1 MRNLLK
7 IDCLVIKKLTFLQN
21 NMSRAYRCIFRK
33 KAILDAYTKKY
44 RELTLR
50 LFNLTNSYIFEIS

>member
-33 KAILDAYTKKY
+33 KSHFG
-44 RELTLR
+44 R
-50 LFNLTNSYIFEIS
+50 LYQKIPRTHSTIIQSD